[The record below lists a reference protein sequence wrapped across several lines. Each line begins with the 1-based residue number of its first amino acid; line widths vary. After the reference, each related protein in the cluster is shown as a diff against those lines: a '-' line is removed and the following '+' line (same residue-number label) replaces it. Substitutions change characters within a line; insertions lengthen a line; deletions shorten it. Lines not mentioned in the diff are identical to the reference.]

1 MYISAFKLIDT
12 LNEQAETPEATSKSY
27 IREQA
32 SQHQI
37 TTTANTAVDTKTNQ
51 PTNTPSG

>member
-37 TTTANTAVDTKTNQ
+37 TTTANTAVDKKTNQ